1 MLKFNTNTWH
11 YKAFKFWHED
21 IGECYV
27 PEKTNLCSYFY
38 GVMFG
43 SFMYLFL
50 KSMKTLFLCVY
61 TLVWPILAT
70 ISLLCGRKGIT
81 FSPDGWEPYKP
92 FLTLFGK
99 ELHIMQ
105 IVAPLATACFAIF
118 LFGDLPVSETIL
130 MRSFLFLIV
139 ISIPVILTG
148 IFYNVSSISI
158 KEYYREN
165 PDELR
170 KNYITTA
177 SSKQELNLFVEVLKA
192 KKQKICPLVE
202 FNDVD

>member
-11 YKAFKFWHED
+11 YKAFKFWHFN
-21 IGECYV
+21 IKECYV
-27 PEKTNLCSYFY
+27 PEKTNLCSYSH

-43 SFMYLFL
+43 SLMYLFT
-50 KSMKTLFLCVY
+50 KSMKALFLCLY
-61 TLVWPILAT
+61 TLCWPVFAAT
-70 ISLLCGRKGIT
+70 ALLCGRKGIT

-99 ELHIMQ
+99 EMHIMQ

-118 LFGDLPVSETIL
+118 LFAELPVSQNVL
-130 MRSFLFLIV
+130 MRSLIFLLTMIL
-139 ISIPVILTG
+139 PVLFAGTL
-148 IFYNVSSISI
+148 YNTSLISI
-158 KEYYREN
+158 KEYYKEN

-177 SSKQELNLFVEVLKA
+177 NSKQELNLLVEVLKA